1 LVLILTSITSIIFYS
16 GFVQPTVTYI
26 FFDKRITL
34 FLLYHNRN
42 TKVFLMHIWQTTTSP
57 GLIRESDS
65 DYMTKPCKMIG
76 GARDRFP
83 QDIWS
88 MTGRTRKRHATRF
101 DDHKRYL
108 KTVFR

>member
-1 LVLILTSITSIIFYS
+1 MAKHFYL
-16 GFVQPTVTYI
+16 
-26 FFDKRITL
+26 FFDKRITP

-42 TKVFLMHIWQTTTSP
+42 TKVFLMHKRQTTTTPS
-57 GLIRESDS
+57 LIRESDS

-76 GARDRFP
+76 GGNEIVFP

-108 KTVFR
+108 KTIFR